1 MTEKKVDESWKD
13 NVAHEK
19 LDAEREEPKQE
30 RQPQGDAAGRE
41 QEQDTAQSAD
51 EPTGF
56 PPIQAGFITLVADLA
71 MQASLFMGEIPD
83 PETNE
88 PIEDLNRAKYL
99 IDELGML
106 EEKTKGNLTPEEAGA
121 LKNVLYE
128 LRMKFVAKA
137 PKS

>member
-13 NVAHEK
+13 AVEHEK
-19 LDAEREEPKQE
+19 LDARHEQE
-30 RQPQGDAAGRE
+30 KDATQSADAARE
-41 QEQDTAQSAD
+41 QERDAAQSAD

-56 PPIQAGFITLVADLA
+56 PPIQAGFMTLVADLA

-106 EEKTKGNLTPEEAGA
+106 EEKTKGNLTPEEESS

>member
-1 MTEKKVDESWKD
+1 MTEKKVDESWKE

-30 RQPQGDAAGRE
+30 RQPQGGAAGRE

>member
-13 NVAHEK
+13 KVEHEK
-19 LDAEREEPKQE
+19 ADAEHEREKDTAQSA
-30 RQPQGDAAGRE
+30 DAGRE
-41 QEQDTAQSAD
+41 QEVDTAQSAD
-51 EPTGF
+51 EPKGF
-56 PPIQAGFITLVADLA
+56 PPIQAGFITLVAELA

-121 LKNVLYE
+121 LKNVLYD
-128 LRMKFVAKA
+128 LRMKFVEKA
-137 PKS
+137 PKP